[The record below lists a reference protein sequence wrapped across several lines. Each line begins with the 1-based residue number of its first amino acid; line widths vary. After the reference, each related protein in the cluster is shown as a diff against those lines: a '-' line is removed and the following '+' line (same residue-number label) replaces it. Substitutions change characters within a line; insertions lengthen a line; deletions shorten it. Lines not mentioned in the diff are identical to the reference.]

1 MKQTARAYVALGSN
15 MGERAAQVRQA
26 LGLLQAHGAIR
37 LRQISRFFETEPVG
51 IRENRDPQWF
61 VNAVVGIDTEFTPE
75 ELLNVCLSIERRL
88 GRKRGL
94 EAPAELGVYTSRTMD
109 IDILFYEDRVIDQ
122 PSLTV
127 PHPRMHQ
134 RSFTLLPMLDIAPQW
149 VHPVLQQTM
158 QQLYQQLDHT
168 QSEPGP
174 TDQPALT
181 AATV

>member
-51 IRENRDPQWF
+51 IREARDPQWF

-75 ELLNVCLSIERRL
+75 ELLAVCHAIEQRL
-88 GRKRGL
+88 GRRREQERPSVPG
-94 EAPAELGVYTSRTMD
+94 AYTSRTMD
-109 IDILFYEDRVIDQ
+109 IDILFYEDRVIDE
-122 PSLTV
+122 PHLIV

-149 VHPVLQQTM
+149 VHPVLGLNM
-158 QQLYQQLDHT
+158 RQLYQQLQHT
-168 QSEPGP
+168 SSVPGAAA
-174 TDQPALT
+174 QPVLT
-181 AATV
+181 AMAI